1 MDQFLNQYSFLISAV
16 FLWLL
21 LALLLLRRRQSM
33 KRSATILGVVALFM
47 LVFWILARP
56 IQSDLTETVAA
67 RAQIGTGMPVLLE
80 VQSPYCIAC
89 VRAKPI
95 VDSLEAELAGRL
107 KIIRLDV
114 QSTAGSELGRQYDF
128 RFTPTF
134 ILLDGTGVEISR
146 WIGSIDP
153 QKIRDLLGP

>member
-67 RAQIGTGMPVLLE
+67 RAQIGTG
-80 VQSPYCIAC
+80 IAC